1 MLNRTVMTNPLEIDL
16 LNAQMVTVRDL
27 RIDPA
32 ADPAAGHTKGHRVPH
47 PMTRFILE
55 IEAGIM
61 IIGLTRVITIGI
73 VITGTI
79 LVMMRMKVDT
89 SMVSPGQYGGWGY
102 D

>member
-1 MLNRTVMTNPLEIDL
+1 MTNPLEIDL

-27 RIDPA
+27 RIDPG
-32 ADPAAGHTKGHRVPH
+32 ADPAAGHTKGHIVPH

-61 IIGLTRVITIGI
+61 IIGLTRVITIGT

-79 LVMMRMKVDT
+79 LVMMHMKVDT